1 MIASKV
7 TSKTAWQGLG
17 ISEIL
22 LGSSRYM
29 ALGSSRCCWADEPG
43 LEGLFITTQLYCQ
56 KIPYKVTVRPIS
68 KRAANDLEG
77 RSP

>member
-1 MIASKV
+1 
-7 TSKTAWQGLG
+7 
-17 ISEIL
+17 
-22 LGSSRYM
+22 M

-77 RSP
+77 RSPLHCLKRVCSFIQKVV